1 MNQCSQCAQPGKLCR
16 KCRTFLC
23 HHHYVNHSCMID
35 KGPPDLDDLA
45 DERHAQMEKLDDDV
59 RAEREQY
66 ERDDAL

>member
-1 MNQCSQCAQPGKLCR
+1 
-16 KCRTFLC
+16 
-23 HHHYVNHSCMID
+23 MID